1 MKVKKTIEIRRSWV
15 IDKGERNGVFFGG
28 GGEVFVFGSVYRVGY
43 GIVGVGLS
51 RFFGFVWKSELI
63 IYVSDIDMY
72 L

>member
-28 GGEVFVFGSVYRVGY
+28 GREVFVFGSVRCVGY